1 MVLPRLFTAPR
12 LYCVGALAPG
22 ATIELPERAARHVA
36 ALRLQVGDDI
46 TLFSGDGC
54 ESSGRITFIGKRAVT
69 AAVLDRRELSRESPL
84 DVTLVQGVC
93 AADRMDLVLQKATEL
108 GVTQIVPVVTSRTV
122 VRLTAE
128 RRDRRHAHW
137 RNVLIAA
144 CEQCGRNTVPE
155 LATPSALRD
164 YFAIAPRTGTRMV
177 LTPDGEGELR
187 SLSLAAPVT
196 VLIGPEGGLAA
207 DERALAATIGFTP
220 IRFGPRILR
229 TETAP
234 LAVIAVLQALHGDC

>member
-1 MVLPRLFTAPR
+1 MPAPRPFTAPR
-12 LYCVGALAPG
+12 LYCEGALAPG

-36 ALRLQVGDDI
+36 ALRLQVGDEI

-54 ESSGRITFIGKRAVT
+54 ESSGRITFVGKRGVT
-69 AAVLDRRELSRESPL
+69 AAVLDRDEVSRESPL
-84 DVTLVQGVC
+84 AITLVQGIC

-108 GVTQIVPVVTSRTV
+108 GVTEIVPVVTSRTV

-128 RRDRRHAHW
+128 RRDRRHVHW

-144 CEQCGRNTVPE
+144 CEQCGRNNVPQ
-155 LATPSALRD
+155 LAAPAALRD
-164 YFAIAPRTGTRMV
+164 YFAIAPRTGTRIV
-177 LTPDGEGELR
+177 LTPEGEGELR
-187 SLSLAAPVT
+187 SLSLAVPVT
-196 VLIGPEGGLAA
+196 VLIGPEGGLAPE
-207 DERALAATIGFTP
+207 ERTLAATLGFTP
-220 IRFGPRILR
+220 TRFGPRILR